1 MKRIKGSITTV
12 KGISAAGICCG
23 IKSRKKDLSLIS
35 SNKPATAAAVFTRNS
50 VAAAPIK
57 LSRKHIKNET
67 HRAILVN
74 SGNANACTGVAGDE
88 AALRMARA
96 VADGLNIDPQSVL
109 VASTGIIGVE
119 LPVEKIESSA
129 SDLIAKLSPDG
140 GHDAAE
146 AILTTDT
153 KTKELVFALKIDQKT
168 ITIAGMAKGAGM
180 IAPNMATML
189 CFIATDAKLDKQ
201 TLAVC
206 LKKSVKKSFHKIS
219 VDGCM
224 STNDMVAIL
233 ATGASGVAIDNASRE
248 DTFQN
253 ALDALTLELAK
264 KIVRDAEGA
273 TKFVEIEVKGAPTP
287 DMATERARAVA
298 DSNLVKTAL
307 FGNDLNWGRIMA
319 ALGSLEAPLD
329 QNKID
334 LNIQGLEVVKGG
346 RKSSEDNIDR
356 AAERLMEKDIKIEIN
371 LNSGNGE
378 ATFYTS
384 DLSAEY
390 LRINSA
396 YKS

>member
-1 MKRIKGSITTV
+1 MKRIKGSITAV
-12 KGISAAGICCG
+12 EGISATGICCG
-23 IKSRKKDLSLIS
+23 IKSHKKDLALITS
-35 SNKPATAAAVFTRNS
+35 DKPATAAAVFTRNS

-57 LSRKHIKNET
+57 LSRKHIKNEI
-67 HRAILVN
+67 HQAILIN
-74 SGNANACTGVAGDE
+74 SGNANACTGEEGDE
-88 AALRMARA
+88 AALRMART
-96 VADGLNIDPQSVL
+96 VADGLKIDPKSVL
-109 VASTGIIGVE
+109 VASTGIIGFE
-119 LPVEKIESSA
+119 LPVKKIESSA
-129 SDLIAKLSPDG
+129 SNLIAKLNSNG

-153 KTKELVFALKIDQKT
+153 KTKELALALKIGQKT
-168 ITIAGMAKGAGM
+168 ITVAGIAKGAGM
-180 IAPNMATML
+180 IAPDMATML
-189 CFIATDAKLDKQ
+189 CFIATDAKFDKQ
-201 TLAVC
+201 NLTSC
-206 LKKSVKKSFHKIS
+206 LKKSVEKSFHRIS

-233 ATGASGVAIDNASRE
+233 ATGASGVTINSASRE
-248 DTFQN
+248 QAFQN
-253 ALDALTLELAK
+253 ALDVLTLELAK

-273 TKFVEIEVKGAPTP
+273 TKLVEIEVKGAPNP

-307 FGNDLNWGRIMA
+307 FGSDLNWGRIMA
-319 ALGSLEAPLD
+319 ALGSLKAPLD

-334 LNIQGLEVVKGG
+334 LNIQGLDVIKGG
-346 RKSSEDNIDR
+346 RKSSEENINR
-356 AAERLMEKDIKIEIN
+356 AAERLKEKDIKIEIN
-371 LNSGNGE
+371 LNSGYGE

>member
-23 IKSRKKDLSLIS
+23 IKSRKKDLALIS
-35 SNKPATAAAVFTRNS
+35 SDKPATAAAVFTRNS
-50 VAAAPIK
+50 VAAAPIQ

-67 HRAILVN
+67 HRAILIN
-74 SGNANACTGVAGDE
+74 SGNANACTGEAGDE

-129 SDLIAKLSPDG
+129 SDLIAKLNPNG

-189 CFIATDAKLDKQ
+189 CFIATDAKLGKQ

-206 LKKSVKKSFHKIS
+206 LKKSVEKSFHKIS

-248 DTFQN
+248 ETFQN

-319 ALGSLEAPLD
+319 ALGSLKTPLD

-334 LNIQGLEVVKGG
+334 LNIQGLEVVKEG
-346 RKSSEDNIDR
+346 RKSSEENIDR
-356 AAERLMEKDIKIEIN
+356 AAERLTEKDIKIEIN
-371 LNSGNGE
+371 LNSGNSE
-378 ATFYTS
+378 STFYTS
-384 DLSAEY
+384 DLSSEY